1 MTNSFRII
9 LYCSWRNYCEHIQNT
24 ELMKKFK
31 NLIVLGPL
39 IYAIHHYEEHVIFNF
54 REWRL
59 NYFLDNNA
67 IATEEVLIRLISLLL
82 IVIFIHLIKKNR
94 GSAHVV
100 LFFLMTTQVVNAFF
114 HIFFSFYFA
123 DFSPG
128 AITGIILYLPIN
140 YLIFKAAFNEGF
152 IKSYL
157 ELFLIFIAG
166 ATTFALFELLGPKVI
181 GFTVLLMPLYYVLI
195 NKVENK

>member
-1 MTNSFRII
+1 MANSFRII
-9 LYCSWRNYCEHIQNT
+9 LYCSWCNYCEHIQNT

-94 GSAHVV
+94 GSAHIV

-166 ATTFALFELLGPKVI
+166 VT
-181 GFTVLLMPLYYVLI
+181 
-195 NKVENK
+195 

>member
-1 MTNSFRII
+1 
-9 LYCSWRNYCEHIQNT
+9 
-24 ELMKKFK
+24 MKKFK

>member
-1 MTNSFRII
+1 
-9 LYCSWRNYCEHIQNT
+9 
-24 ELMKKFK
+24 MKKFK

-94 GSAHVV
+94 GSAHIV

-181 GFTVLLMPLYYVLI
+181 GFTILLMPLYYVLI

>member
-1 MTNSFRII
+1 
-9 LYCSWRNYCEHIQNT
+9 
-24 ELMKKFK
+24 MKKFK

-114 HIFFSFYFA
+114 HMFFSFYFA